1 MIALRNDQ
9 LCASCHFAN
18 ETHRIV
24 TADKVM
30 TGAIWGNNQQKGSHL
45 VSSSMVLPWKLELL
59 CPLEVWLVEAFAR
72 LEFAWLLKGRA

>member
-30 TGAIWGNNQQKGSHL
+30 TVAIWGNNQQKKPTWSPPAL
-45 VSSSMVLPWKLELL
+45 S
-59 CPLEVWLVEAFAR
+59 CPGNWSCAH
-72 LEFAWLLKGRA
+72 WSDC